1 MRIPAAGESLP
12 RVSSAADDVDFSDV
26 FGGPPRRTSHHDI
39 HHLRSSFNSNN
50 PRSTTTSITID
61 DDEPELYYDV
71 DDDRG
76 VVGEENRWRK
86 GTSGGS
92 GGSGGGKAVF
102 GDEVTSRR
110 RYRMSED
117 FFDDVFGGGQSGSV
131 ASSPRTAGLRDPF
144 AGSPGGYRVL
154 SPAWPSRADSSGGG
168 GGFSQ
173 FSLPARLAHA
183 DLLAPASAKS
193 SPHRTRDGVAEYAYH
208 SSTPMSRFSGQ
219 SIQNNDLLQGDV
231 FSVSHRSP
239 LSHESSFGPREAGYF
254 KDYGIEAEHDL
265 YHDAKKSYSVDDSTQ
280 FHFSIHKWAGKGVP
294 LVMFLRRRRRSGSK
308 LNDKNMIWRSS
319 SPTASVGD
327 EPLAGEVDTLDN
339 TLYSDKIGGLSAA
352 SIEKQ
357 EMKEDAFI
365 ANGNTGEILDTRG
378 IVSKEIPAVVQ
389 PMTLAGLLSVHI
401 EAPQDMASN
410 SLEKEE
416 QEEEVVSTYESNKSA
431 REEVERR
438 VLDGA
443 VHTAMS
449 DRPSACSVE
458 PDIADEKGSIASY
471 TVVEVQGEE
480 GFEEKKDVKTI
491 DFIGASSNEKR
502 ENFGLQQELKAS
514 GIDEGKN
521 RVPGRVKDFVKI
533 FNQDS
538 GPKPKITAKDNNRSS
553 RPRERSVLKVEHV
566 SPSKQTS
573 ASETRKPSMKQQSDV
588 RNASETHKPSMKQ
601 QTDAKSANKAPEVSS
616 TRHDYST
623 QTTEPIPEV
632 FEDSVLDIDMEE
644 ILMLPE
650 EVEKPSVVSKDQEE
664 NEVTESKIIKWSKGK
679 EGNIRALLSTLQY
692 VLWPNSGWKTV
703 ALVDIIEANAVKR
716 AYQKAMLCLHP
727 DKLQQRGADAQR
739 KLAAEKLLDI
749 LQAAWDHFSTQS
761 I

>member
-1 MRIPAAGESLP
+1 M
-12 RVSSAADDVDFSDV
+12 
-26 FGGPPRRTSHHDI
+26 
-39 HHLRSSFNSNN
+39 
-50 PRSTTTSITID
+50 
-61 DDEPELYYDV
+61 
-71 DDDRG
+71 
-76 VVGEENRWRK
+76 
-86 GTSGGS
+86 
-92 GGSGGGKAVF
+92 F

-110 RYRMSED
+110 RYRMSAD
-117 FFDDVFGGGQSGSV
+117 FFDDVFGGDQSGSV
-131 ASSPRTAGLRDPF
+131 ASSPRMVGLRDPF
-144 AGSPGGYRVL
+144 AGSPGGSRVL

-183 DLLAPASAKS
+183 DLLAPASAKT
-193 SPHRTRDGVAEYAYH
+193 SPQRTRDGVAEYAYH

-219 SIQNNDLLQGDV
+219 SVRNNDLLQGDV

-239 LSHESSFGPREAGYF
+239 LSRESSFGPQEAVYF
-254 KDYGIEAEHDL
+254 KDDGMEADHDL
-265 YHDAKKSYSVDDSTQ
+265 YHDAKKSYSLDDSTQ

-294 LVMFLRRRRRSGSK
+294 LVMFLRRKRSGSK

-339 TLYSDKIGGLSAA
+339 SLFSDKIAGLSAA
-352 SIEKQ
+352 SGEKQ

-365 ANGNTGEILDTRG
+365 ANGNTGDILDTRG
-378 IVSKEIPAVVQ
+378 IVGKEIPAVAQ
-389 PMTLAGLLSVHI
+389 PMTLAGLLSVDI
-401 EAPQDMASN
+401 EAPQDMTPKSQ
-410 SLEKEE
+410 EEEEE
-416 QEEEVVSTYESNKSA
+416 QEEEEVSTYESKKSA

-438 VLDGA
+438 VLGGA
-443 VHTAMS
+443 LNTAMS
-449 DRPSACSVE
+449 DRLSACSVE

-491 DFIGASSNEKR
+491 DIIGVSSNEER
-502 ENFGLQQELKAS
+502 ENFVPQQELKAS

-521 RVPGRVKDFVKI
+521 RAPGRVKDFVKI

-553 RPRERSVLKVEHV
+553 RPRERSVLKVEHA
-566 SPSKQTS
+566 SPSKQNSVRTHDVDKNQARTLAITPN

-588 RNASETHKPSMKQ
+588 RNASETHKPSMK
-601 QTDAKSANKAPEVSS
+601 SANKAPEACS
-616 TRHDYST
+616 TQHDYST

-632 FEDSVLDIDMEE
+632 FEDSVLDIDVEE

-664 NEVTESKIIKWSKGK
+664 NEVTASKIIKWSKGK

-761 I
+761 T